1 MFLQQT
7 NEMLLC
13 YNVLPLHDPME
24 RFCEQC
30 KKILRND
37 IKKKFSRNSRKRPP
51 KMLRLNDRLR
61 ELRPYWVKIYIV
73 SIW

>member
-13 YNVLPLHDPME
+13 YNVFPLHDPME

-37 IKKKFSRNSRKRPP
+37 IKKKFSRNSRPTQNVKP
-51 KMLRLNDRLR
+51 K
-61 ELRPYWVKIYIV
+61 
-73 SIW
+73 

>member
-24 RFCEQC
+24 RFCEQS

-37 IKKKFSRNSRKRPP
+37 IKKKNSVETPVSDHP
-51 KMLRLNDRLR
+51 KC
-61 ELRPYWVKIYIV
+61 YA
-73 SIW
+73 